1 LVDLSTIHCQ
11 GLYSEYILK
20 YPVAMSIALSHIQSS
35 DLSRNPLKVFTA
47 AEAGPVL
54 VTRRD
59 GENFLIMT
67 ESEAESRQTLQKFA
81 GMYFE
86 VAQDERGGTLTER
99 MIRQFP
105 WIAAFDASGQDDCVR
120 ALVGTAKV
128 AFATGQSLMFEIEYN
143 SWYDSAEAMAAGLH
157 LVNRDWTEEPILA
170 TSPA

>member
-1 LVDLSTIHCQ
+1 
-11 GLYSEYILK
+11 
-20 YPVAMSIALSHIQSS
+20 MSIALSHIQSS

-81 GMYFE
+81 GQYFE
-86 VAQDERGGTLTER
+86 VAQDERGGSLTER

-105 WIAAFDASGQDDCVR
+105 WIGVFDSSGQEDCVR
-120 ALVGTAKV
+120 ALVSKAKV
-128 AFATGQSLMFEIEYN
+128 AFSTGQSILFEIEFN
-143 SWYDSAEAMAAGLH
+143 SWYDSAVAMAAGLH
-157 LVNRDWTEEPILA
+157 LVNRDWTEEPILGRHPNQ
-170 TSPA
+170 TK